1 MSVADSDP
9 PAPLDRHLGYW
20 LRAVSNAVSHGF
32 ADRLGSEGVTV
43 AEWVFLRLLHD
54 VDALAPSVLADRIG
68 MTKGAITKLGDRL
81 VARGL
86 VERRDNPGDRR
97 GQMLALTPGG
107 RALVPVLARHADT
120 NDAAFFGVLTV
131 DDRQALDR
139 ILRALATRN
148 DLRALP
154 TD

>member
-1 MSVADSDP
+1 MSAPDSP
-9 PAPLDRHLGYW
+9 SSLDRHLGYW
-20 LRAVSNAVSHGF
+20 LRAVSNAVSRGF
-32 ADRLGSEGVTV
+32 AARVEAEGVSV

-54 VDALAPSVLADRIG
+54 VDSLTPSVLAERIG

-97 GQMLALTPGG
+97 GQMLALTPEG
-107 RALVPVLARHADT
+107 RDLVPVLARHADA
-120 NDAAFFGVLTV
+120 NDAAFFDALPEP
-131 DDRQALDR
+131 DRQALDR
-139 ILRALATRN
+139 ILRTLATRN
-148 DLRALP
+148 GLHAPP